1 MDKQPPGMAKDRPW
15 FSHRR
20 KTVKGRAMNS
30 KQKLLIYMGLAAV
43 LVAFLWWRFAVK
55 TANASSPALGP
66 VKVAAV
72 AVIQRGPIEN
82 ALTLSGE
89 FRPYQQVDVHA
100 KVAGYIKQIYVDV
113 GDHVKAGQVL
123 AILEVPELSAQVA
136 GAKADI
142 QRYQNAIRRSES
154 EIRRAQ
160 SNHAAYHA
168 AYTRLKQASESRAGL
183 IAEQELDD
191 SEAKDQETEAQ
202 IESARAAMSESQSQ
216 MAAAQAELD
225 RLAALEAYSHITAPF
240 AGVVTKRYAD
250 TGALIQAGTASE
262 TQSMPVVQLAEWSR
276 LRLVLPVPE
285 SAVAQLQPGSTV
297 QVRVSAV
304 NRTFVGHVSRFAD
317 SLNQETRTMHTEID
331 VENPDGTLK
340 DGMYADAKIVLKQRN
355 DALTVP
361 IQALERNT
369 TGATVL
375 VVNSNRSV
383 EQRQV
388 TLGVEGSDSVEVT
401 SGLEENDRVIIGN
414 RSEFHPGEKVQPKV
428 VTQNQEASS

>member
-1 MDKQPPGMAKDRPW
+1 
-15 FSHRR
+15 
-20 KTVKGRAMNS
+20 MNL
-30 KQKLLIYMGLAAV
+30 KRKLLVYASIAVAMLAFV
-43 LVAFLWWRFAVK
+43 WWRFAAK
-55 TANASSPALGP
+55 TAKASSPTVDP

-72 AVIQRGPIEN
+72 AVVQRRPIEN

-100 KVAGYIKQIYVDV
+100 KVAGYIKKIYVDV
-113 GDHVKAGQVL
+113 GDHIKAGQVL

-160 SNHAAYHA
+160 SNHSAYHA
-168 AYTRLKQASESRAGL
+168 AYTRLKQASDSRAGL

-191 SEAKDQETEAQ
+191 SQAKDQESEAQ
-202 IESARAAMSESQSQ
+202 IESARAALSESQSQ
-216 MAAAQAELD
+216 MAAAQAELE

-250 TGALIQAGTASE
+250 TGALIQAGTASS

-276 LRLVLPVPE
+276 LRLVVPVPE
-285 SAVAQLQPGSTV
+285 SAVAELGPSSAV

-304 NRTFVGHVSRFAD
+304 NRTFEGHVARFAD

-340 DGMYADAKIVLKQRN
+340 DGMYADAKIILKQRK
-355 DALTVP
+355 DALTLP
-361 IQALERNT
+361 IQALERNAA
-369 TGATVL
+369 GATVF
-375 VVNSNRSV
+375 VVNSNGSV

-388 TLGVEGSDSVEVT
+388 ALGIEGSDRVEVT
-401 SGLEENDRVIIGN
+401 SGLEENDCVIIGN